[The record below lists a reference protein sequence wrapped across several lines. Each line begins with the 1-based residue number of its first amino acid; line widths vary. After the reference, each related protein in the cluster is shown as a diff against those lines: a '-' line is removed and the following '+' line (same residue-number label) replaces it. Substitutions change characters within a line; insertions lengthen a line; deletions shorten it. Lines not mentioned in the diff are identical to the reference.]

1 MYVHINRRPGSGPG
15 SVPAV
20 SAEICHMEIDIRL
33 QLILSSVFTAA
44 PAVVLI
50 HVTQTETV

>member
-1 MYVHINRRPGSGPG
+1 MYVHLNRRPGSGPG